1 MADHSGSVEV
11 YSPNMDPR
19 LILVLNEEAAVW
31 SEAFFFFSSAHPFR
45 LFLLSKCI
53 LFLI

>member
-31 SEAFFFFSSAHPFR
+31 SEAFFFLVQPI
-45 LFLLSKCI
+45 LSDC
-53 LFLI
+53 FFFPNVFYF

>member
-19 LILVLNEEAAVW
+19 LILVLNEDAAVW
-31 SEAFFFFSSAHPFR
+31 SEAFFFFF
-45 LFLLSKCI
+45 F
-53 LFLI
+53 